1 MDDLL
6 DVERVHA
13 ISKLGVKATSE
24 ALSAPPR
31 RDKPPTLTLT
41 LPLPSP
47 SSSPLPAPLL
57 LPLPAPLPSPA
68 PAPAPAPAPSPASSP
83 SLQASSE
90 ALSALLEAT
99 SEGVLGVKRATEE
112 ARGAAKRSAAQAAA
126 AASALAEKTAES
138 ENDAAMAS
146 TAEGQMEAI
155 DQKAAQAIVD
165 EKAAV
170 AKAEEL
176 AISNAKAEER
186 GDFSKNSPAA
196 DALLAAKEARYISI
210 CISGISPCG
219 QRSQVGEHRPQ
230 GDVTLTRT
238 RTLTQPQ
245 PLTLTN
251 PGWRASRSRRC
262 LSMRPHVREPC
273 ATRPSSLPRGWPSP
287 RRRAPPGP
295 HRRRPTRRRRRF
307 RAFARR
313 CCGRWPLTT
322 RGSSRSSRSGS
333 CVSCGRPAR
342 SASAGIRSRAL
353 IAFDYLRHR
362 VRSRA
367 PVAFDYLRHRVR
379 SRAPIA
385 FDYLRHRVRRR
396 VAVDFV

>member
-68 PAPAPAPAPSPASSP
+68 PSP

-99 SEGVLGVKRATEE
+99 SEGVLGVKRATDE

-146 TAEGQMEAI
+146 TAEDQMEAI

-245 PLTLTN
+245 PLTLTLTQV
-251 PGWRASRSRRC
+251 GEHRAQGDVCRC
-262 LSMRPHVREPC
+262 GHTCESH
-273 ATRPSSLPRGWPSP
+273 APRGPALCREGG
-287 RRRAPPGP
+287 RRRGDE
-295 HRRRPTRRRRRF
+295 RRQGRTGGGRRDGGVGSELSRG
-307 RAFARR
+307 AVAGD
-313 CCGRWPLTT
+313 GR
-322 RGSSRSSRSGS
+322 
-333 CVSCGRPAR
+333 
-342 SASAGIRSRAL
+342 
-353 IAFDYLRHR
+353 
-362 VRSRA
+362 
-367 PVAFDYLRHRVR
+367 
-379 SRAPIA
+379 
-385 FDYLRHRVRRR
+385 
-396 VAVDFV
+396 